1 VSEKIIGCILCGWVT
16 RADLFEDEDPACVDC
31 GGPLRE
37 MELGQARRLVAA
49 RRRADERRRAARNA
63 AEIGLGPT
71 DFSDETG
78 SEKPPLQSEQ

>member
-1 VSEKIIGCILCGWVT
+1 MFEG
-16 RADLFEDEDPACVDC
+16 ADPVCLEC

-63 AEIGLGPT
+63 AEVGLGPT

-78 SEKPPLQSEQ
+78 PEKPPLQREQ